1 MFPIFQQYFYIFSP
15 VLWLFV
21 YNMSDKKIKRRLNA
35 SFRIVIMLIICVI
48 TVYLFPKV
56 GSFQYEYQKGMPW
69 RYETLSAPFDFPIYK
84 TDSELEKER
93 QQAIEVQSPIFNRNK
108 KIAPYQIE
116 KFKTALNVL
125 KDDNGL
131 SYRDDL
137 VLKLTQIYQSG
148 ILQLPEHFVP
158 EKIKSIKIVENN
170 IATTVD
176 FNQVY
181 TLKKAYASLSSYI
194 ERMGLPKNLRE
205 KILSLNLNNY
215 LQPNLDFDQTKTAQA
230 ELKHLKDISLTE
242 GMIQQGDIIISKR
255 ELVTPE
261 RIKVLNSLK
270 TEYEHNLGSG
280 ETYMRTIGG
289 QIILVLVA
297 LMIFSIYFYYSKKR
311 IFYNNREFI
320 FLYGLFLATILLGSA
335 GYHQNFNMFAVP
347 TLFFIIIVNILIG
360 SRSALYLLL
369 STTLLISY
377 YAPNSYM
384 FAFMQLTAGIVAI
397 FSLSH
402 LQRRGQLILS
412 IFLIFVTYSLV
423 YIAFILTQE
432 GEIRIS
438 HLFALLWLVLN
449 CMLLTLTYPVI
460 YIFERVFGYTSEI
473 TLIELS
479 NPNHPALRN
488 LTKKA
493 PGTFQHSLMVAN
505 LAEEA
510 IYRIGGNPLL
520 ARTGALYHDI
530 GKTYDPIFFIEN
542 QTGGINP
549 HDQFDFDVSAQHI
562 INHVTKGVELAK
574 KYNLP
579 ESIIN
584 FIRTH
589 HGKSKVKYFYN
600 SFKNKYPDKEID
612 ESLFTYAGPD
622 PVSRECAVLM
632 MADAVEAA
640 SRTLADKTEEN
651 ITQLVNNII
660 DGQLQDGRFANADIT
675 FKDIA
680 TVKKMFIEMLTNI
693 YHSRIAYPKLEKK
706 SENHN

>member
-1 MFPIFQQYFYIFSP
+1 MA
-15 VLWLFV
+15 
-21 YNMSDKKIKRRLNA
+21 DKKLKRRLNA
-35 SFRIVIMLIICVI
+35 LFRIVIMLIICVVTI
-48 TVYLFPKV
+48 YLFPKI
-56 GSFQYEYQKGMPW
+56 GSFQYAYQKGMPW
-69 RYETLSAPFDFPIYK
+69 RYETLNAPFDFPIYK
-84 TDSELEKER
+84 TDEELQVDREKIQE
-93 QQAIEVQSPIFNRNK
+93 EQSPIFNLNPQT
-108 KIAPYQIE
+108 ASFQVG
-116 KFKTALNVL
+116 KFKTALHGFENENTSYAL
-125 KDDNGL
+125 NQLIRTYENIYASGL
-131 SYRDDL
+131 
-137 VLKLTQIYQSG
+137 V
-148 ILQLPEHFVP
+148 QLPEQLDP
-158 EKIKSIKIVENN
+158 QKIKRIKIVKNK
-170 IATTVD
+170 IGKTVD

-181 TLKKAYASLSSYI
+181 TLKKAYATLSEQIQKSN
-194 ERMGLPKNLRE
+194 LPKAVKEN
-205 KILSLNLNNY
+205 ILSLNLNNY
-215 LQPNLDFDQTKTAQA
+215 LQPNLEFDAAKTNVEQ
-230 ELKHLKDISLTE
+230 LNHLKNISLTE
-242 GMIQQGDIIISKR
+242 GMVQQGDIIISKR

-261 RIKVLNSLK
+261 KIKILNSLK
-270 TEYEHNLGSG
+270 NEYQHNLGTT
-280 ETYMRTIGG
+280 ETYMRTLGG
-289 QIILVLVA
+289 QVILVLVA
-297 LMIFSIYFYYSKKR
+297 LSIFTIFFYYSKKR

-320 FLYGLFLATILLGSA
+320 FLYGLFMATILLGSL
-335 GYHQNFNMFAVP
+335 GYHQNINMFVIP
-347 TLFFIIIVNILIG
+347 VLFFIIIVNILIG

-369 STTLLISY
+369 SSTLLLSY

-384 FAFMQLTAGIVAI
+384 YAFMQIAAGIVAI
-397 FSLSH
+397 FSLTH
-402 LQRRGQLILS
+402 LQRRGQLIFS

-432 GEIRIS
+432 GEIRVT
-438 HLFALLWLVLN
+438 HLFAFIWLLIN
-449 CMLLTLTYPVI
+449 CLLLTLAYPVI

-520 ARTGALYHDI
+520 TRTGALYHDI

-542 QTGGINP
+542 QSGGINP
-549 HDQFDFDVSAQHI
+549 HDQCEFDESARHI
-562 INHVTKGVELAK
+562 IDHVTKGVELAK

-600 SFKNKYPDKEID
+600 SFKNKYPDREID
-612 ESLFTYAGPD
+612 ESQFTYAGPD

-640 SRTLADKTEEN
+640 SRTLAIKDEEN
-651 ITQLVNNII
+651 ITKLVSNII

-680 TVKKMFIEMLTNI
+680 MVKKVFIEMLTNI
-693 YHSRIAYPKLEKK
+693 YHSRIAYPKLKNKED
-706 SENHN
+706 NQH